1 MARMT
6 SVSELSAGLDIFTSE
21 GALMMGTPVLRYVG
35 ECRLHM
41 SEASYRKRFA

>member
-1 MARMT
+1 MT

-21 GALMMGTPVLRYVG
+21 GALMMMGTPVLKYVG